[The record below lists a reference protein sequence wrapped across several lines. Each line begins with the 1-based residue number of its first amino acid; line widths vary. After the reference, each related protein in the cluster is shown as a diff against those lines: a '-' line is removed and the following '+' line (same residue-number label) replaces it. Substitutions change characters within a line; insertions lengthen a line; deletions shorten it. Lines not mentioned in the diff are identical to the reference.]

1 MIYRLNM
8 ADTRI
13 FEQSVYIEAPVEI
26 VDHTITDQQ
35 LMHLW
40 LNPLLKCEPV
50 GEWSSQVG
58 SQTRFMIRVPF
69 VNPTL
74 YSEVIERQLGLVVW
88 QFEGF
93 FQGCDRWQCQPEAAG
108 TRLRNSFEFRIE
120 NSLVALG
127 FQVFAAQPTRR
138 DMHSQLKRL
147 KRVAEN
153 YYAAQSVTL

>member
-1 MIYRLNM
+1 M

-40 LNPLLKCEPV
+40 LNPLLKCKPV
-50 GEWSSQVG
+50 GEWSSQIG

-69 VNPTL
+69 FNPTL
-74 YSEVIERQLGLVVW
+74 YSQVIERQVGLVVW

-93 FQGCDRWQCQPEAAG
+93 FQGCDRWQCQPEATG
-108 TRLRNSFEFRIE
+108 TRLRNSFEFRID
-120 NSLVALG
+120 NALVALG
-127 FQVFAAQPTRR
+127 FQVFAAQLTRR
-138 DMHSQLKRL
+138 DMHSQLQRL

-153 YYAAQSVTL
+153 YYATQSVPL